1 VVLTLDKEF
10 KVSFWAVGDD
20 IVLEPLELPLTV
32 DAEILGV
39 KLASPAN
46 RFQCQKCEVSNGSPL
61 FRKLS
66 PHF

>member
-46 RFQCQKCEVSNGSPL
+46 RFQC
-61 FRKLS
+61 
-66 PHF
+66 